1 MKRDLDV
8 YLERREPAWSHEV
21 GWQSRQVCTIPLCK
35 DGAWYA
41 GPLHVNEGP
50 AMPGDARTLRY
61 ALHAGRSGE
70 GWFES
75 LSVMVFSEA
84 GELLKQL
91 SLPGHFMQDKPCE
104 LDVRSLHLPL
114 QSRLRLL
121 FKTPVGK
128 DPAGRARERQVE
140 SWMALAA

>member
-1 MKRDLDV
+1 M
-8 YLERREPAWSHEV
+8 
-21 GWQSRQVCTIPLCK
+21 
-35 DGAWYA
+35 
-41 GPLHVNEGP
+41 
-50 AMPGDARTLRY
+50 
-61 ALHAGRSGE
+61 HAGRSGE